1 MQNKTTESKRRCG
14 METVIAALISGIACL
29 ACGFALG
36 VVYRKKVGEAEIGSA
51 EIQARKI
58 LEDGIRSAEN
68 KKKEALLEAKD
79 EIIRTKNDFELE
91 LNERRS
97 ELTRQERRVQS
108 KEETLDRKTD
118 ALEKKDESLTKKLK
132 ETTEL
137 NESIEKIKEEQYAEL
152 QRVAGMTAEEATAN
166 LVKQLEGEIKHRQ
179 AKRIVELEE
188 EFKETADEK
197 ARDIIALAVQRCAAD
212 HVSEITVSAV
222 PLPSEEMK
230 GRIIGREGRNIR
242 TIETLTGVDLIID
255 DTPEAITVSSFDPV
269 RREVARIAL
278 EKLIADGRIHP
289 ARIEEMVEKARK
301 EVDTTIRQAG
311 ERATF
316 DTGIHGINP
325 ELVKLLGR
333 LKFRTSYGQN
343 VLAHSVEVSL
353 ISGVL
358 ADELGV
364 DSTIAKRAGLLHDIG
379 KALTQEVEGSHVQL
393 GVEIARKYKESK
405 EVINAIEA
413 HHGDV
418 EAQTMTALIVQAADA
433 ISAAR
438 PGARRENLENYIKR
452 LTKLEEIANEFDGV
466 EKSYAIQ
473 AGREIRI
480 MVKPDVVDDDKM
492 VLIAHDIVKKIE
504 DELEYPGQ
512 IKVHMIRESRAIDYA
527 K

>member
-36 VVYRKKVGEAEIGSA
+36 VVYRKKVGEAEICSA

-301 EVDTTIRQAG
+301 EVDVTIRQAG

-364 DSTIAKRAGLLHDIG
+364 DSTVAKRAGLLHDIG

-418 EAQTMTALIVQAADA
+418 EAQTITALIVQAADA

>member
-269 RREVARIAL
+269 RREVARIAI

-364 DSTIAKRAGLLHDIG
+364 DSTVAKRAGLLHDIG

-418 EAQTMTALIVQAADA
+418 EAQTITSLIVQAADA